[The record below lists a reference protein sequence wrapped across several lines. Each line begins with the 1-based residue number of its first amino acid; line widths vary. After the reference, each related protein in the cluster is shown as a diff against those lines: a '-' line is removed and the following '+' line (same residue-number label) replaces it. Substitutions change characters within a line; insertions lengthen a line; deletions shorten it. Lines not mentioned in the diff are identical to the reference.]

1 MLGRW
6 YSRLAFSLEFLAFK
20 MFTVASG
27 KGVWRF
33 CQRGVVTG
41 FMLVLEKSLY
51 TWICEAL
58 NCV

>member
-33 CQRGVVTG
+33 VSAGLS
-41 FMLVLEKSLY
+41 LVLCWSWKSLSIPGY
-51 TWICEAL
+51 
-58 NCV
+58 VRR